1 MLNINVDGMEEKVG
15 ILMEMFCY
23 VSFLLVWVSIEGRF
37 DFIKLFYCILKWDCV
52 LFIVKCILDLFRF

>member
-23 VSFLLVWVSIEGRF
+23 VSFLLVWVSIEGR
-37 DFIKLFYCILKWDCV
+37 LIL
-52 LFIVKCILDLFRF
+52 LSYFIVFWNEIVC